1 LFGSYRKAKY
11 RFQLTQAKHFPKHII
26 CTLYPRTII
35 FRHSIARSKGGSSQK
50 MLYISMKIVLEYRS
64 RLLVEG
70 PSMSESLLNGT
81 PSQEGVAEGR
91 YRKKQACR
99 GGLLGV

>member
-1 LFGSYRKAKY
+1 
-11 RFQLTQAKHFPKHII
+11 
-26 CTLYPRTII
+26 
-35 FRHSIARSKGGSSQK
+35 
-50 MLYISMKIVLEYRS
+50 MKIVLEYRS

-81 PSQEGVAEGR
+81 PSQEAEGR